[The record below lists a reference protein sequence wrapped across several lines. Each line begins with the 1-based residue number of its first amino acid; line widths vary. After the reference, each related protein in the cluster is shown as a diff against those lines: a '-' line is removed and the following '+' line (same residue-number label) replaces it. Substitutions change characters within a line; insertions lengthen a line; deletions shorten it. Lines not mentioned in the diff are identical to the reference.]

1 MIISTTAV
9 GGLFALLLSLADA
22 GTSFRGLANSE
33 NDQEV
38 NDRYADA
45 RRLNLVTEN
54 NSEVGVELATA
65 AAAADDCTMDFVTKS
80 GAVFLPGVQKKTLEG
95 HVFSYVV
102 AGGNTNDL
110 SQIIMGD
117 HTVVLKEYKSIGRT
131 MTNTLMKTRAIY
143 KRTTV
148 TLPGVTSA
156 SAVDSVSI
164 TRVSGST
171 QRKGTLAVRVNCQGE
186 DLMWLQ
192 ATPSTREVSTKGLG
206 NKGSIFLY
214 NPAHAVKVSFAST
227 VTTANCPSCDDN
239 VPVTM
244 RLRNGD
250 SYSAAA
256 KGERLSCGSADLTVD
271 QCKAATL
278 KEGKKFNSVSSWPN
292 HPKGCICN
300 QGNWCY
306 FNTHATG
313 AVHSNTYLLC
323 PTRFCDAPVSQAITM
338 KKNTEKEHSMY
349 LSCNRL
355 DVPVSKRF
363 HANAVVQVVAL
374 ASNGNSGSKRTSTH
388 RNKFF
393 DDGKGITVYRPDYR
407 TVTTQSL
414 IAPTWKDHQYT
425 VAWEPHALTEDNKGD
440 FYHAY
445 ERASVL
451 GLSVVLDSLPV
462 AFCWKDGVDWGTPP
476 NGCNGDNWH
485 KHEQMCYKDCRSG
498 YAKDPV
504 AGACWESCRNGY
516 TNHGL
521 TCFKNLWDIYWKKT
535 YVTDQATM
543 FSNRAS
549 CPSHKKKVAA
559 LCYYDCSKI
568 SSENVAFSNLVDC
581 GTGACSYAEDA
592 CYGEIVDMALE
603 TAKGLFVFASFQTKM
618 TGMGV
623 PFGKTQFMQLA
634 NTQFGGFAIFG
645 MWGKVQNAWTV
656 VKRKF
661 LSSQYRETLHENI
674 IANIRKPPPAGLDPA
689 LVSILGED
697 GMERVAS
704 AVIDRY
710 YELTDRRADQI
721 SRSPLVFAD
730 SLGLVDLAEK
740 CNYQSTTNEKIACAD
755 AAMEFI
761 DFIDPTGL
769 SSIASAFLKPVCDFD

>member
-33 NDQEV
+33 NNQEV

-45 RRLNLVTEN
+45 RRLNLFTPS
-54 NSEVGVELATA
+54 NSDDVELATA
-65 AAAADDCTMDFVTKS
+65 AAAADDCTMNFVTES
-80 GAVFLPGVQKKTLEG
+80 GVLSLPGAPKKTLEG

-110 SQIIMGD
+110 SQIIVGD
-117 HTVVLKEYKSIGRT
+117 HTVVLKEHKRIAGLLRQT
-131 MTNTLMKTRAIY
+131 QAIY
-143 KRTTV
+143 KPTTV

-156 SAVDSVSI
+156 SAVESVSI
-164 TRVSGST
+164 TRVPDSM
-171 QRKGTLAVRVNCQGE
+171 QMEGTLAVRVNCQGE
-186 DLMWLQ
+186 DPMWLQ
-192 ATPSTREVSTKGLG
+192 AAPSTRDVSTNGLG

-227 VTTANCPSCDDN
+227 VTSANCPSCDEN

-256 KGERLSCGSADLTVD
+256 KGERVSCGSGDLTVD

-278 KEGKKFNSVSSWPN
+278 KEGKKFNRIDSWPN

-300 QGNWCY
+300 DENDWCY

-323 PTRFCDAPVSQAITM
+323 PTRFCDAPASQAVTM
-338 KKNTEKEHSMY
+338 KKDTEREHSMY

-407 TVTTQSL
+407 TVTTPDL
-414 IAPTWKDHQYT
+414 APTWKDAAYT
-425 VAWEPHALTEDNKGD
+425 VAWEPRALTEDNKGD

-462 AFCWKDGVDWGTPP
+462 AFCWKPHSAGLDWGTPP
-476 NGCNGDNWH
+476 NGCKGDNWH

-498 YAKDPV
+498 YAVDPV
-504 AGACWESCRNGY
+504 AGACWQACGKGY

-521 TCFKNLWDIYWKKT
+521 TCFKKLWDWYWKTT

-543 FSNRAS
+543 FSSRAS
-549 CPSHKKKVAA
+549 CPANKFKVGA
-559 LCYYDCSKI
+559 LCYEDCSKI
-568 SSENVAFSNLVDC
+568 STENVAFSNLVNC

-592 CYGEIVDMALE
+592 CHGELVDMALE
-603 TAKGLFVFASFQTKM
+603 TAKGIFVFASFQNKV

-623 PFGKTQFMQLA
+623 PFGKTQFMQMA
-634 NTQFGGFAIFG
+634 NTQFGGMAIFN
-645 MWGKVQNAWTV
+645 MWGKVQNAWDLV
-656 VKRKF
+656 RSAF
-661 LSSQYRETLHENI
+661 LSSQYTETLHANI
-674 IANIRKPPPAGLDPA
+674 IANIKKPPPAGLDPE

-697 GMERVAS
+697 GMDRVAS
-704 AVIDRY
+704 AIIHRY
-710 YELTDRRADQI
+710 EELTDRRGWQI
-721 SRSPLVFAD
+721 QRSPLVFAD
-730 SLGLVDLAEK
+730 ALGLHDLAEK

-755 AAMEFI
+755 AAM
-761 DFIDPTGL
+761 DFVAIIDPSGL